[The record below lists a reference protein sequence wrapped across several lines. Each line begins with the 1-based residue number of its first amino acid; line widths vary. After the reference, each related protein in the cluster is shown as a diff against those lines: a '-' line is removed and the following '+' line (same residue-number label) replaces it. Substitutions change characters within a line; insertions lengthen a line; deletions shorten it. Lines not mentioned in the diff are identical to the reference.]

1 MPKEIYKL
9 DRFHGGLNTNADP
22 RDIEENELSKAT
34 DIMVDEIGTIRTLG
48 SGIQHEAF
56 TSTSARPFTGAISAG
71 YGLFHWSSDRK
82 GAHVKQADLSGTHT
96 GADSATNMIDTSANF
111 PIDGLIGARI
121 NNLTDG
127 SSGTI
132 TDNTDVTV
140 IVGSLSGGSDNSFDD
155 AANDA
160 YTIDSFPTT
169 GDNYIAFSDAD
180 ATGTVSMY
188 SFTSDTWGETVTG
201 LTNVDGGNR
210 KDVFYAVDGQLRIC
224 DSNFENTNTNK
235 WYGYIDEVFFKSVSD
250 TVIVDQWYQA
260 PAAIAPPDDTSEFD
274 SIEPTLITYTS
285 GTHSFTTAA
294 DSANRDEILASQLHA
309 GNSGTHSTDGLLN
322 MAKGIEVTVR
332 ITTSSFTSSDPSE
345 FIVGFTITTGSYVI
359 ATNLFNGTLGVSHKT
374 DNKTEYATGT
384 SGATKDITYLFEF
397 GDDYHG
403 VGSLADDFG
412 SSETSHG
419 IGTTLTNFV
428 HGGKVASVALTNV
441 KVYEGVV
448 SSANTQAK
456 LTAENVFMQILQ
468 KTPSDTTNMIP
479 RGWDKEWEYGLS
491 FIYDGKQES
500 LVRTLFDSSN
510 SNKTL
515 LDNTDGAAKC
525 PQIKLYIDA
534 GQSTFNRRKT
544 GAVWYIR
551 EASGGDSANE
561 WTAQIEYD
569 FIKGVAR
576 VVSSGNETNCR
587 FNFADGNQYEFTV
600 DRDHLL
606 SPNLVDTYFSRT
618 GVSNTETSI
627 NARYKTSA
635 LVNRKMYVGNVLITK
650 DDGTTEV
657 KADAMLKSPVNS
669 FDVFPSLSIVEAAVN
684 DGESIIALEEFADRI
699 LQFKENSLYIINVA
713 QGTEFL
719 EETYKYKGVS
729 QPSAVCKTDY
739 GIAWANKYGCFFYD
753 GREVR
758 NLLEKKGMN
767 KIKDHGTNS
776 WETFSS
782 DNPMIAY
789 LPKKRQLLLVDGNTS
804 SADGDVLIYDMV
816 TQSWIKG
823 GDGTLVMSSN
833 VTNFITDV
841 NGNLVWSAISGGS
854 TITKWD
860 DDSATTAGMVI
871 ETKDIDFGEPGRR
884 KKLYKVLITY
894 DTGNATSNVQVDYD
908 VDGGTTFPYDFVDG
922 TQFASTEL
930 ATANGWKVAELKPD
944 TSSEANN
951 IKSFRL
957 RFATDGTVPAGF
969 RINDISCIYR
979 MKPPK

>member
-34 DIMVDEIGTIRTLG
+34 DIMVDEIGTIRTIG
-48 SGIQHEAF
+48 SGVQHEAF
-56 TSTSARPFTGAISAG
+56 TTTSARPFTGAISAG

-82 GAHVKQADLSGTHT
+82 GAHVKLADLSGTHT
-96 GADSATNMIDTSANF
+96 AADNATVMTDTSANF

-127 SSGTI
+127 SFGII
-132 TDNTDVTV
+132 TDNTNISVT
-140 IVGSLSGGSDNSFDD
+140 VGSLSSGSDNSFDD
-155 AANDA
+155 AGNDA
-160 YTIDSFPTT
+160 YSIDSFPTT

-201 LTNVDGGNR
+201 LINVDGGNR
-210 KDVFYAVDGQLRIC
+210 KDIFYAVDGQLRIC
-224 DSNFENTNTNK
+224 DSNFENTNSNQ
-235 WYGYIDEVFFKSVSD
+235 WYGYIDEVFFKSISD
-250 TVIVDQWYQA
+250 TVIVNQWYQA
-260 PAAIAPPDDTSEFD
+260 PAAISPPDDTSEFD

-285 GTHSFTTAA
+285 TGGNLSLSA
-294 DSANRDEILASQLHA
+294 DSATRDETPAAVLNAA
-309 GNSGTHSTDGLLN
+309 GVLN
-322 MAKGIEVTVR
+322 MVGGIEVTVR
-332 ITTSSFTSSDPSE
+332 ITTASYSGTAHSDE
-345 FIVGFTITTGSYVI
+345 LICGFTITTGSYTI
-359 ATNLFNGTLGVSHKT
+359 ASNLFNGVVGISHKT

-384 SGATKDITYLFEF
+384 SGATKDITYTFEF
-397 GDDYHG
+397 GDNYLG
-403 VGSLADDFG
+403 SGSLADDFG
-412 SSETSHG
+412 GSETGTG
-419 IGTTLTNFV
+419 IGTTLSNFV
-428 HGGKVASVALTNV
+428 QGGKVASAILTTV
-441 KVYEGVV
+441 KVTEAVV
-448 SSANTQAK
+448 NSANTQAK

-479 RGWDKEWEYGLS
+479 RGWDKEWEYGFS
-491 FIYDGKQES
+491 FIYNGQQES
-500 LVRTLFDSSN
+500 LVRTLFDSTN
-510 SNKTL
+510 SSKTL

-525 PQIKLYIDA
+525 PQVKLYIDA
-534 GQSTFNRRKT
+534 GQSAFNRRKT

-576 VVSSGNETNCR
+576 VVSSGNETDCR

-618 GVSNTETSI
+618 GVSNTEISI

-635 LVNRKMYVGNVLITK
+635 LVNRRMYVGNVLITK
-650 DDGTTEV
+650 DDGTSEV
-657 KADAMLKSPVNS
+657 KADAMLKSTVNS
-669 FDVFPSLSIVEAAVN
+669 FDVFPSLSVVEAAVN

-713 QGTEFL
+713 QGFEFL

-753 GREVR
+753 GKQVR

-841 NGNLVWSAISGGS
+841 NGNLVWSAISAGS

-860 DDSATTAGMVI
+860 DDSATTADMVI

-957 RFATDGTVPAGF
+957 RFSTDNTVPAGF

>member
-48 SGIQHEAF
+48 SGVNHEAF
-56 TSTSARPFTGAISAG
+56 TATSNRPFSGAISAG

-180 ATGTVSMY
+180 DTGTVSMY
-188 SFTSDTWGETVTG
+188 SFASDTWGETVTG

-224 DSNFENTNTNK
+224 DSNFENTNSNQ

-250 TVIVDQWYQA
+250 TVIVNQWYQA
-260 PAAIAPPDDTSEFD
+260 PAIISPPDDTSEFD
-274 SIEPTLITYTS
+274 NIEPTDITYTS
-285 GTHSFTTAA
+285 TGGNLSLSA
-294 DSANRDEILASQLHA
+294 DSGTRDETPASVLNAA
-309 GNSGTHSTDGLLN
+309 GVLN
-322 MAKGIEVTVR
+322 MVGGIEVTVR
-332 ITTSSFTSSDPSE
+332 ITTASYSGTAYPDE
-345 FIVGFTITTGSYVI
+345 LICGFTITTGSYTI
-359 ATNLFNGTLGVSHKT
+359 ASDLFNGVVGVSHKT

-384 SGATKDITYLFEF
+384 SGATKDITYTFEF
-397 GDDYHG
+397 GDNYLG
-403 VGSLADDFG
+403 SGSLGDDFG
-412 SSETSHG
+412 ASETGTG

-428 HGGKVASVALTNV
+428 QGGKVASAVLTNI
-441 KVYEGVV
+441 KVTEAVV
-448 SSANTQAK
+448 DSANTQAK

-525 PQIKLYIDA
+525 PQVKLYIDA

-576 VVSSGNETNCR
+576 VVSSGNETDCR

-753 GREVR
+753 GRQVR

-854 TITKWD
+854 TLTKWD

-884 KKLYKVLITY
+884 KKLHKVLITY

-908 VDGGTTFPYDFVDG
+908 VDGGTTFPYDFADG

-930 ATANGWKVAELKPD
+930 AAANGWKVAELKPD
-944 TSSEANN
+944 VSSESNN

-969 RINDISCIYR
+969 RINDISCVYR
-979 MKPPK
+979 MKPPR

>member
-48 SGIQHEAF
+48 SGVNHEAF
-56 TSTSARPFTGAISAG
+56 TATSNRPFSGAISAG

-188 SFTSDTWGETVTG
+188 SFASDTWGETVTG

-210 KDVFYAVDGQLRIC
+210 EDVFHAVDGQLRIC
-224 DSNFENTNTNK
+224 DSNFENTNSNQ

-250 TVIVDQWYQA
+250 TVIVNQWYQA
-260 PAAIAPPDDTSEFD
+260 PAMISPPDDTSEFD
-274 SIEPTLITYTS
+274 NIEPTDITYTS
-285 GTHSFTTAA
+285 TGGNLSLSADTGT
-294 DSANRDEILASQLHA
+294 RDETPAAVLNAA
-309 GNSGTHSTDGLLN
+309 GVLN
-322 MAKGIEVTVR
+322 MVGGIEVTVR
-332 ITTSSFTSSDPSE
+332 ITTASYSGTAYPDE
-345 FIVGFTITTGSYVI
+345 LICGFTITTGSYTI
-359 ATNLFNGTLGVSHKT
+359 ASDLFNGVVGVSHKT

-384 SGATKDITYLFEF
+384 SGATKDITYTFEF
-397 GDDYHG
+397 GDNYLG
-403 VGSLADDFG
+403 SGSLGDDFG
-412 SSETSHG
+412 ASETGTG

-428 HGGKVASVALTNV
+428 QGGKVASAVLTNI
-441 KVYEGVV
+441 KVTEAVV
-448 SSANTQAK
+448 DSANTQAK

-525 PQIKLYIDA
+525 PQVKLYIDA

-576 VVSSGNETNCR
+576 VVSSGNETDCR

-729 QPSAVCKTDY
+729 QPSSVCKTDY

-854 TITKWD
+854 TLTKWD

-908 VDGGTTFPYDFVDG
+908 VDGGTTFPYDFANG
-922 TQFASTEL
+922 TNFSSTEL
-930 ATANGWKVAELKPD
+930 ASANGWRVAELKPD
-944 TSSEANN
+944 VSSESNN

-969 RINDISCIYR
+969 RINDISCVYR
-979 MKPPK
+979 MKPPR

>member
-48 SGIQHEAF
+48 SGVNHEAF
-56 TSTSARPFTGAISAG
+56 TATSNRPFSGAISAG

-188 SFTSDTWGETVTG
+188 SFASDTWGETVTG

-210 KDVFYAVDGQLRIC
+210 KDVFHAVDGQLRIC
-224 DSNFENTNTNK
+224 DSNFENTNSNQ

-250 TVIVDQWYQA
+250 TVIVNQWYQA
-260 PAAIAPPDDTSEFD
+260 PAMISPPDDTSEFD
-274 SIEPTLITYTS
+274 NIEPTDITYTS
-285 GTHSFTTAA
+285 TGGNLSLSADTGT
-294 DSANRDEILASQLHA
+294 RDETPAAVLNAA
-309 GNSGTHSTDGLLN
+309 GVLN
-322 MAKGIEVTVR
+322 MVGGIEVTVR
-332 ITTSSFTSSDPSE
+332 ITTASYSGTAYPDE
-345 FIVGFTITTGSYVI
+345 LICGFTITTGSYTI
-359 ATNLFNGTLGVSHKT
+359 ASDLFNGVVGVSHKT

-384 SGATKDITYLFEF
+384 SAATKDITYTFEF
-397 GDDYHG
+397 GDNYLG
-403 VGSLADDFG
+403 SGSLGDDFG
-412 SSETSHG
+412 ASETGTG

-428 HGGKVASVALTNV
+428 QGGKVASAVLTNV
-441 KVYEGVV
+441 KVTEAVV

-515 LDNTDGAAKC
+515 LDNTDGPEKC
-525 PQIKLYIDA
+525 PQVKLYIDA
-534 GQSTFNRRKT
+534 GQSTFSRRKT

-576 VVSSGNETNCR
+576 VVSSGNETDCR

-635 LVNRKMYVGNVLITK
+635 LVNRRMYVGNVLITK

-753 GREVR
+753 GRQVR

-823 GDGTLVMSSN
+823 GDGTLVMTSN

-860 DDSATTAGMVI
+860 DDSATTEGMVI

-884 KKLYKVLITY
+884 KKLHKVLITY

-908 VDGGTTFPYDFVDG
+908 VDGGTTFPYDFADG

-930 ATANGWKVAELKPD
+930 AAANGWKVAELKPD
-944 TSSEANN
+944 VSSESNN

-969 RINDISCIYR
+969 RINDISCVYR
-979 MKPPK
+979 MKPPR